1 MAHDTHHDDGFHE
14 IQLSGKQLV
23 FLFMA
28 TTVVSIVIFLFGVLV
43 GRGAPLERSV
53 VGGDPDAA
61 LTSPVD
67 ELAAAPRSGRPTPE
81 AGLTYPE
88 RLADASV
95 PGERVAPPA
104 QAGATAAVP
113 PPAPPPTP
121 PEPAPAAAKAAS
133 PPPATSVPLAE
144 SAPSAADTSA
154 ADTSAAGPAPVGDGG
169 FTVQVTA
176 LKSKADADA
185 MAERLQSKG
194 YPAYVV
200 APDAGGQVIY
210 KVRVGMNMGRPEAD
224 QLMRR
229 LQTEEKFKPWVTR

>member
-53 VGGDPDAA
+53 VSGDPDAP
-61 LTSPVD
+61 LTAPVD

-104 QAGATAAVP
+104 RAGATAAVP
-113 PPAPPPTP
+113 SPTPTPAPAP
-121 PEPAPAAAKAAS
+121 PEPAPAAAPAS
-133 PPPATSVPLAE
+133 TTPPPAPAGAVAE
-144 SAPSAADTSA
+144 STQPAGAP
-154 ADTSAAGPAPVGDGG
+154 SAAGPAPVGDGG

>member
-1 MAHDTHHDDGFHE
+1 MAYDMHHDDGFQE

-43 GRGAPLERSV
+43 GRGAPLERIAGTAA
-53 VGGDPDAA
+53 GGSLAA
-61 LTSPVD
+61 PMD
-67 ELAAAPRSGRPTPE
+67 DLAAAPRSGQPTSE
-81 AGLTYPE
+81 EGLTYPA
-88 RLADASV
+88 RLSEPVASS
-95 PGERVAPPA
+95 ERVAPP
-104 QAGATAAVP
+104 
-113 PPAPPPTP
+113 
-121 PEPAPAAAKAAS
+121 PAPAASPAAAPAPAKAAS
-133 PPPATSVPLAE
+133 TRPEAAAKATAPVVPEEA
-144 SAPSAADTSA
+144 APSA
-154 ADTSAAGPAPVGDGG
+154 GDGG

-185 MAERLQSKG
+185 IAQRLQGKG

-200 APDAGGQVIY
+200 APGSGGQVIY
-210 KVRVGMNMGRPEAD
+210 KVRVGMNMERPQAD